1 MRIKKLKF
9 GFGKLTKE
17 KARIIAH
24 LIGDGAHYKT
34 KHDYVLKYEVR
45 DEESLKQFNDDIIQ
59 VYGLKPS
66 WEWNTSG
73 ITGEPIKFVRL
84 RAKLAFEDLAKY
96 ATYFSK
102 DWELK
107 PLLTK
112 APKEIKREFLKA
124 LFDDEGSVRSRYEI
138 YLYSIN
144 KNGLNQI
151 KNMLNEFEI
160 DSRIKPGFGQRKNVY
175 ALIINDLKS
184 FHAKIG
190 FNLKRKQERLER
202 FTGI

>member
-1 MRIKKLKF
+1 MRIKELKS
-9 GFGKLTKE
+9 GFKKLTKE

-24 LIGDGAHYKT
+24 LIGDGAHYIT

-45 DEESLKQFNDDIIQ
+45 DEESLDQFNDDIIQ

-84 RAKLAFEDLAKY
+84 RAKLAFEDLVKY

-107 PLLTK
+107 PLLTNASK
-112 APKEIKREFLKA
+112 GIKREFLKA
-124 LFDDEGSVRSRYEI
+124 LFDDEGSVRSKYEI

-144 KNGLNQI
+144 NEGLLQI
-151 KNMLNEFEI
+151 KDMLTEFKI
-160 DSRIKPGFGQRKNVY
+160 DSKIKSGFGQRKNVY
-175 ALIINDLKS
+175 ALIVNNLKL
-184 FHAKIG
+184 FHKEIG
-190 FNLKRKQERLER
+190 FNLKRKQDKLE
-202 FTGI
+202 GLI